1 MLKQASIITSLVA
14 VAAVAAGPMWPDNV
28 ADARELNVMT
38 LAHEIVPAAP
48 DAVQLSPRYQT
59 LLDTHN
65 GERKVFGSSALTW
78 SPKLAG
84 EAQKWADDLAKRDVM
99 EHASFEIRGGAGE
112 NIWVGTRGRY
122 TTKQM
127 IDAFIAEKSDFKPGK
142 FPKVTKSGNWADV
155 GHYTQLVWPETKEVG
170 CAIAENRMD
179 EFLVCRYWPA
189 GNIRGVQLGK

>member
-1 MLKQASIITSLVA
+1 MLKQTTIIASLVA
-14 VAAVAAGPMWPDNV
+14 VAALAAGPIWPDNV
-28 ADARELNVMT
+28 AGARELNLMAM
-38 LAHEIVPAAP
+38 AHKSAP
-48 DAVQLSPRYQT
+48 DALDEVQLSPRYQA

-65 GERKVFGSSALTW
+65 GERKVFGSDALKW

-99 EHASFEIRGGAGE
+99 EHASFEKRRGAGE

-127 IDAFIAEKSDFKPGK
+127 IDAFIAEKADFKPGE
-142 FPKVTKSGNWADV
+142 FPKVTKSGNWANV

-179 EFLVCRYWPA
+179 EFLVCRYFPA
-189 GNIRGVQLGK
+189 GNIRGVKLGK